1 MSRPTDLLYLRARG
15 QGWGPIDE
23 LAGLASRLL
32 RARLIT
38 MDDRGEVATIRKL
51 AGQLPRRR
59 SGSRALLVLAS
70 NPARLASM
78 SRRAQWL
85 PGYATTAAWVIDSF
99 WTDRISRM
107 ARHRG
112 HLDHLF
118 ITDPGLQDEWTE
130 ATGAEVRWAPWG
142 TDTLAVPSV
151 PRARPVDVVRIG
163 RQPTAWDDDDR
174 TRAAAESLGLSFAGR
189 PPFHPDPTRNQA
201 SVRSSL
207 HQAKFVLAFSNLVSP
222 AVYTHPTRDYLTGRW
237 TDALGAGATVAGR
250 APLAAGRTLWPG
262 ATVEIDPTDLHLGME
277 QLRTAVDA
285 WNDSTPSLQHERAR
299 AHLDWRWR
307 LKDIADTMQLTD
319 LEDLDRELSQL
330 APERPAT

>member
-1 MSRPTDLLYLRARG
+1 MSTSTDLLYLRAGG

-23 LAGLASRLL
+23 LASLTSRLI

-38 MDDRGEVATIRKL
+38 VDDRGELPILHKL

-78 SRRAQWL
+78 ARASHWI
-85 PGYATTAAWVIDSF
+85 PGYSTTAAWVIDSF

-118 ITDPGLQDEWTE
+118 ITDEDLREEWFE
-130 ATGAEVRWAPWG
+130 ATGTNVHWAPWG
-142 TDTLAVPSV
+142 TDTLAIQDVSGE
-151 PRARPVDVVRIG
+151 RPVDVVRIG
-163 RQPTAWDDDDR
+163 RQPPAWDDDKR
-174 TRAAAESLGLSFAGR
+174 TSAAASKLGLTFAGR
-189 PPFHPDPTRNQA
+189 PPFHSDPAANQA

-207 HQAKFVLAFSNLVSP
+207 RQAKFVLAFSNLVSP

-237 TDALGAGATVAGR
+237 TDALGAGATVAGT
-250 APLAAGRTLWPG
+250 APAAATRTLWPG
-262 ATVEIDPTDLHLGME
+262 ATVDLDPANLDHGLE
-277 QLRTAVDA
+277 QLRSAVDGWTA
-285 WNDSTPSLQHERAR
+285 STPSAQHARAR
-299 AHLDWRWR
+299 EALDWRWR
-307 LKDIADTMQLTD
+307 LKEIATTMELTD
-319 LEDLDRELSQL
+319 LDELDREL
-330 APERPAT
+330 AEVAEERAEP